1 MAELA
6 VDAVLDLF
14 LQSCSDSYLFS
25 CNVCRFFIH
34 HEFFVRFI
42 GPKIKKNQAIKITNC
57 KNYLFYYF
65 FMYTGSRGDDSSIGR
80 SRIR

>member
-14 LQSCSDSYLFS
+14 LQSCSDSYLFP

-34 HEFFVRFI
+34 HKFFVRFI
-42 GPKIKKNQAIKITNC
+42 GQKIKTNQAIKITNC
-57 KNYLFYYF
+57 KNDLFFHVY
-65 FMYTGSRGDDSSIGR
+65 
-80 SRIR
+80 

>member
-14 LQSCSDSYLFS
+14 LQSCSDSYLFP

-34 HEFFVRFI
+34 HEFSVRFI
-42 GPKIKKNQAIKITNC
+42 GQKIKKIK
-57 KNYLFYYF
+57 L
-65 FMYTGSRGDDSSIGR
+65 
-80 SRIR
+80 